1 MGLPKDGKICYI
13 HCFSATFIF
22 RLIMNTAIQAALE
35 HAVQSLQAE
44 GVLPSDFNN
53 SGNLTRTKDR
63 SHGDFASN
71 IAMIGSKAA
80 GMKPRD
86 LAEKIL
92 AHLPEVADISKAEI
106 AGPGFINFFLNADQR
121 FAVLDQ
127 VQAQQA
133 QFGRTSANAAKR
145 VQVEFVSANPT
156 SSLHVGHGR
165 GAAYGMTVA
174 NLLEATGAT
183 VDREYYV
190 NDAGRQMDILATSTY
205 LRYLELTG
213 QELVF
218 PKNAYQGDYVKEIAQ
233 SIIDQDADAYVRP
246 VAEVYQ
252 DVPEDVQYAAEPDS
266 DGNKVVLSGDK
277 EKHIDGLIYNSQRL
291 IGEGYRV
298 FHQAALKAILDDIK
312 DDLGEFGVT
321 FNQWFSEASLTEKID
336 EALQMLDQR
345 GFLYEQDGNIWFKST
360 AFGDEK
366 DRVVKRRN
374 GQTTYF
380 ASDIAYHLNKL
391 QRGYTDIIDIWGS
404 DHHGYIARVKAAI
417 DALGYDSKKLTVL
430 LVQFVSL
437 WRSGVMVQM
446 SSRSGQF
453 VTLRDLRK
461 EVGNDAARFY
471 YVMRKS
477 EQHID
482 FDLDLAVSQS
492 KDNAVY
498 YIQYAH
504 ARICRMLEK
513 AAATDVHF
521 DTVNARQ
528 FAAKLDLDA
537 ETEILAKLAAY
548 PEIVIRAA
556 NSYEPHQVGNYL
568 KELAALFHG
577 WYNEHKVLNDDAE
590 LTQARLLLSVNVQQV
605 LRNGLEL
612 LGVSAPESM

>member
-1 MGLPKDGKICYI
+1 
-13 HCFSATFIF
+13 
-22 RLIMNTAIQAALE
+22 
-35 HAVQSLQAE
+35 
-44 GVLPSDFNN
+44 
-53 SGNLTRTKDR
+53 
-63 SHGDFASN
+63 
-71 IAMIGSKAA
+71 
-80 GMKPRD
+80 
-86 LAEKIL
+86 
-92 AHLPEVADISKAEI
+92 
-106 AGPGFINFFLNADQR
+106 
-121 FAVLDQ
+121 
-127 VQAQQA
+127 
-133 QFGRTSANAAKR
+133 
-145 VQVEFVSANPT
+145 
-156 SSLHVGHGR
+156 
-165 GAAYGMTVA
+165 
-174 NLLEATGAT
+174 LLEATGAK

-233 SIIDQDADAYVRP
+233 SIIDQDGDAYVRP
-246 VAEVYQ
+246 VADVYKN
-252 DVPEDVQYAAEPDS
+252 VPEDVQFAAELDA
-266 DGNKVVLSGDK
+266 DGNKVILSGDK
-277 EKHIDGLIYNSQRL
+277 EKHIDGLIFNSQAL
-291 IGEGYRV
+291 IGTGYRV
-298 FHQAALKAILDDIK
+298 FLQAALKAILDDIK

-321 FNQWFSEASLTEKID
+321 FNQWFSEESLTDKIE
-336 EALQMLDQR
+336 EALQTLDQR
-345 GFLYEQDGNIWFKST
+345 GFLYELDGNIWFKST

-437 WRSGVMVQM
+437 WRGGEMVQM

-513 AAATDVHF
+513 ATSTNVNFDATAAR
-521 DTVNARQ
+521 NL
-528 FAAKLDLDA
+528 AAKLELDA

-548 PEIVIRAA
+548 PEILVRAA
-556 NSYEPHQVGNYL
+556 NSYEPHQIGNYL

-577 WYNEHKVLNDDAE
+577 WYNDNKVLGDDAE
-590 LTQARLLLSVNVQQV
+590 LTQARLLLSVNVRQV